1 MKSLS
6 RKSKIKG
13 SATLVVIIASVVFML
28 YAQST
33 RADAKHM
40 TNMHEKYKESIFT
53 QILNFTG
60 ECFLWMQSTR

>member
-1 MKSLS
+1 MKSLR

-40 TNMHEKYKESIFT
+40 TNMHEKYKESI
-53 QILNFTG
+53 LNKYDEEYT
-60 ECFLWMQSTR
+60 EKVNELNI

>member
-40 TNMHEKYKESIFT
+40 TNMHEKYKESI
-53 QILNFTG
+53 LNKYDEEYT
-60 ECFLWMQSTR
+60 EKVNELNI

>member
-6 RKSKIKG
+6 KKSKIRG

-40 TNMHEKYKESIFT
+40 TNMHEKYKESI
-53 QILNFTG
+53 LNRYSEEYT
-60 ECFLWMQSTR
+60 EKVNELNI

>member
-1 MKSLS
+1 MKNLS
-6 RKSKIKG
+6 KKSKIKG

-40 TNMHEKYKESIFT
+40 ANMHEKYKESILKEYNEEYT
-53 QILNFTG
+53 EKVNELNI
-60 ECFLWMQSTR
+60 